1 MIEAVILQAVL
12 IFINAIFA
20 SAEIAV
26 ISMNETKLKH
36 MVQEGNKKAGKLSAL
51 TEQPAKFLST
61 IQVAITLAGLLGGAF
76 AADHFADPLIRKLR
90 ELGVAL
96 PEQVLRSIVVLVI
109 TLILTYFSLVFGE
122 LVPKRIAMKKTEKLA
137 LGMSGLLYGVSV
149 AFAPLV
155 WLLTASTN
163 LVLRLMGINPNEEE
177 VVVTEEDIRMMLAE
191 GNEQGTIQEEE
202 SWMIKNIFE
211 FDDTT
216 AGQISTHKR
225 EAVCLYMEDSAEEWA
240 EIIQKSRHTYYPICG
255 EDQDDIIGI
264 LNTKIYFRSEQ
275 KDRDFI
281 MKQAVEKPFFVP
293 EEMRANALFNQM
305 KQTRHYFAVVL
316 DEYGCMFGIVTI
328 HDLIETAGGR
338 SGGGKRPGRTG
349 GYREAG

>member
-1 MIEAVILQAVL
+1 M
-12 IFINAIFA
+12 
-20 SAEIAV
+20 
-26 ISMNETKLKH
+26 
-36 MVQEGNKKAGKLSAL
+36 
-51 TEQPAKFLST
+51 
-61 IQVAITLAGLLGGAF
+61 
-76 AADHFADPLIRKLR
+76 
-90 ELGVAL
+90 
-96 PEQVLRSIVVLVI
+96 LRSIVVLVI

-225 EAVCLYMEDSAEEWA
+225 EAVV
-240 EIIQKSRHTYYPICG
+240 
-255 EDQDDIIGI
+255 
-264 LNTKIYFRSEQ
+264 
-275 KDRDFI
+275 FI
-281 MKQAVEKPFFVP
+281 WK
-293 EEMRANALFNQM
+293 
-305 KQTRHYFAVVL
+305 
-316 DEYGCMFGIVTI
+316 
-328 HDLIETAGGR
+328 TARR
-338 SGGGKRPGRTG
+338 SGRRLFKRAATPIIRSAGKIRMILS
-349 GYREAG
+349 ES